1 MCMKIPPD
9 HVIKLTKGNPNFTKN
24 ISKAQQNFMLRQ

>member
-9 HVIKLTKGNPNFTKN
+9 HVIRLTQGNPNFTKTN
-24 ISKAQQNFMLRQ
+24 SWAQRNFMFRR